1 MNRGRHK
8 KYNNEDRYDIDR
20 ILFKYGFIITDNHSE
35 VCNIIRKAV
44 KYIKLFYG
52 RNWSISTNS
61 ITYSPKM
68 KISTEDAIIQF
79 VRSPY
84 SSFPTN
90 LTEEGFVIWRTYSKI
105 VARSM
110 NFRNNRNIN

>member
-1 MNRGRHK
+1 MNRDRHK
-8 KYNNEDRYDIDR
+8 KRNSKDQCDIDR

-35 VCNIIRKAV
+35 VCNIIRMAV
-44 KYIKLFYG
+44 KYIKLFYEK
-52 RNWSISTNS
+52 NWLICVNST
-61 ITYSPKM
+61 TYRT

-90 LTEEGFVIWRTYSKI
+90 LTKEGSVMWRTYSKI
-105 VARSM
+105 VAR
-110 NFRNNRNIN
+110 NIDFRITKNIN

>member
-1 MNRGRHK
+1 MNRDRHK
-8 KYNNEDRYDIDR
+8 KRNSKDQCDIDR

-35 VCNIIRKAV
+35 VCNIIRMAV
-44 KYIKLFYG
+44 KYIKLFYEK
-52 RNWSISTNS
+52 NWLIAANS
-61 ITYSPKM
+61 NTYPS

-90 LTEEGFVIWRTYSKI
+90 LTKEGSVMWRTYSKI
-105 VARSM
+105 VARSI
-110 NFRNNRNIN
+110 NFKIKSI